1 MIYYNDTVAE
11 RLRRWTAN
19 PFPIGIASSNL
30 VGVVFFWG
38 CRSIGRSLALHARG
52 TGIETQHLH
61 IYLSP
66 ASLVGRAPH

>member
-19 PFPIGIASSNL
+19 PFPSGIASSNL
-30 VGVVFFWG
+30 VGIVFFWG

-52 TGIETQHLH
+52 RRIETAHFQL
-61 IYLSP
+61 LP
-66 ASLVGRAPH
+66 D